1 MRLRGQVFHPSTSIR
16 SISSFC
22 ISSSSQTSR
31 SSRRRRRFPAKT
43 AVFTRPLALAASL
56 FFLAAGAVGAE
67 FHSTLE
73 PAVLYDAPSVRSKPL
88 FVLGREVP
96 VEVIVSVEG
105 WYKIRDATGS
115 VAWMEKKAAAD
126 RRTVVVRASS
136 ADVLASPEANA
147 AVVFKAE
154 QNVLLEL
161 ADTSYATSTPGWAKV
176 RHRDGQTG
184 YVRISQVWGL

>member
-1 MRLRGQVFHPSTSIR
+1 VLG
-16 SISSFC
+16 
-22 ISSSSQTSR
+22 
-31 SSRRRRRFPAKT
+31 RR
-43 AVFTRPLALAASL
+43 LALAASL
-56 FFLAAGAVGAE
+56 LLPTAAIGAE
-67 FHSTLE
+67 FHSTAE
-73 PAVLYDAPSVRSKPL
+73 STVLYDAPSVRAKPL
-88 FVLGREVP
+88 FVLGRDVP

-105 WYKIRDATGS
+105 WYKIRDVTGS
-115 VAWMEKKAAAD
+115 VAWMEKKSVAD
-126 RRTVVVRASS
+126 RRTVVVRASA

-161 ADTSYATSTPGWAKV
+161 ADASYATSTPGWAKV

>member
-1 MRLRGQVFHPSTSIR
+1 VQVFG
-16 SISSFC
+16 
-22 ISSSSQTSR
+22 
-31 SSRRRRRFPAKT
+31 
-43 AVFTRPLALAASL
+43 RPLALAASL
-56 FFLAAGAVGAE
+56 LFAAVAIGAE
-67 FHSTLE
+67 FHSTSE
-73 PAVLYDAPSVRSKPL
+73 TAVLYDAPSVKAKPL

-115 VAWMEKKAAAD
+115 VAWMEKKSVAD
-126 RRTVVVRASS
+126 RRTVVVRAST

-161 ADTSYATSTPGWAKV
+161 VDASHATSTPGWAKV

>member
-1 MRLRGQVFHPSTSIR
+1 MFG
-16 SISSFC
+16 
-22 ISSSSQTSR
+22 
-31 SSRRRRRFPAKT
+31 
-43 AVFTRPLALAASL
+43 RPLALAASL
-56 FFLAAGAVGAE
+56 LLATGAVGAE
-67 FHSTLE
+67 FHSTSE
-73 PAVLYDAPSVRSKPL
+73 AAVLYDAPSVKAKPL

-105 WYKIRDATGS
+105 WYKIRDSTGS
-115 VAWMEKKAAAD
+115 VAWMEKKAVAD
-126 RRTVVVRASS
+126 RRTVVVRAST
-136 ADVLASPEANA
+136 AEVFASPEANA

-161 ADTSYATSTPGWAKV
+161 ADASYATSTPGWAKV

>member
-1 MRLRGQVFHPSTSIR
+1 
-16 SISSFC
+16 
-22 ISSSSQTSR
+22 
-31 SSRRRRRFPAKT
+31 
-43 AVFTRPLALAASL
+43 VFTRPLALAASL

-67 FHSTLE
+67 FHSTSE
-73 PAVLYDAPSVRSKPL
+73 PVVLYDAPSVRSKPL

>member
-1 MRLRGQVFHPSTSIR
+1 VFG
-16 SISSFC
+16 
-22 ISSSSQTSR
+22 
-31 SSRRRRRFPAKT
+31 
-43 AVFTRPLALAASL
+43 RPLALAASL
-56 FFLAAGAVGAE
+56 LFATGAIGAE
-67 FHSTLE
+67 FHSTSE
-73 PAVLYDAPSVRSKPL
+73 TAVLYDAPSVKAKPL

-115 VAWMEKKAAAD
+115 VAWMEKKAVAD
-126 RRTVVVRASS
+126 RRTVVVRAST

-161 ADTSYATSTPGWAKV
+161 VDASHATSTPGWAKV

>member
-1 MRLRGQVFHPSTSIR
+1 VQVFG
-16 SISSFC
+16 
-22 ISSSSQTSR
+22 
-31 SSRRRRRFPAKT
+31 
-43 AVFTRPLALAASL
+43 RPLALAASL
-56 FFLAAGAVGAE
+56 LFAAVAIGAE
-67 FHSTLE
+67 FHSTSE
-73 PAVLYDAPSVRSKPL
+73 TAVLYDAPSVKAKPL

-115 VAWMEKKAAAD
+115 VAWMEKKAVAD
-126 RRTVVVRASS
+126 RRTVVVRAST

-161 ADTSYATSTPGWAKV
+161 VDASHATSTPGWAKV

>member
-1 MRLRGQVFHPSTSIR
+1 VFG
-16 SISSFC
+16 
-22 ISSSSQTSR
+22 
-31 SSRRRRRFPAKT
+31 
-43 AVFTRPLALAASL
+43 RPLALAASL
-56 FFLAAGAVGAE
+56 LFTAGAAGAE
-67 FHSTLE
+67 FHSTSD
-73 PAVLYDAPSVRSKPL
+73 PVVLYDAPSVKAKPL

-115 VAWMEKKAAAD
+115 VAWIEKKAVAD

-136 ADVLASPEANA
+136 ADIVASPEANA
-147 AVVFKAE
+147 AIVFKAE

-161 ADTSYATSTPGWAKV
+161 ADASYATSTPGWAKV

>member
-1 MRLRGQVFHPSTSIR
+1 MFG
-16 SISSFC
+16 
-22 ISSSSQTSR
+22 
-31 SSRRRRRFPAKT
+31 
-43 AVFTRPLALAASL
+43 RPLALAASL
-56 FFLAAGAVGAE
+56 LFATGTIGAE
-67 FHSTLE
+67 FHSTSE
-73 PAVLYDAPSVRSKPL
+73 AAVLYDAPSIKAKPL

-115 VAWMEKKAAAD
+115 VAWMEKKSVAD
-126 RRTVVVRASS
+126 RRTVVVRAST
-136 ADVLASPEANA
+136 ADVLAGPEANA

-161 ADTSYATSTPGWAKV
+161 VDASHATSTPGWAKV

>member
-1 MRLRGQVFHPSTSIR
+1 MFG
-16 SISSFC
+16 
-22 ISSSSQTSR
+22 
-31 SSRRRRRFPAKT
+31 
-43 AVFTRPLALAASL
+43 RPLALAASL
-56 FFLAAGAVGAE
+56 LLAMGAFGAE
-67 FHSTLE
+67 FHSTSE
-73 PAVLYDAPSVRSKPL
+73 TAVLYDAPSVKAKPL

-115 VAWMEKKAAAD
+115 VAWMEKKLVAD
-126 RRTVVVRASS
+126 RRTVVVRAST
-136 ADVLASPEANA
+136 ADVVASPEANA

-161 ADTSYATSTPGWAKV
+161 VDASHATSTPGWAKV

-184 YVRISQVWGL
+184 YVRITQVWGL

>member
-1 MRLRGQVFHPSTSIR
+1 
-16 SISSFC
+16 
-22 ISSSSQTSR
+22 
-31 SSRRRRRFPAKT
+31 
-43 AVFTRPLALAASL
+43 VFTRPLALAASL
-56 FFLAAGAVGAE
+56 FFLAAAAVGAE
-67 FHSTLE
+67 FHSTSE
-73 PAVLYDAPSVRSKPL
+73 PAVLYDAPSVRAKPL
-88 FVLGREVP
+88 FVLGRDVP

-115 VAWMEKKAAAD
+115 VAWVEKKVVAD
-126 RRTVVVRASS
+126 RRTVVVRA
-136 ADVLASPEANA
+136 ANAEVFASPEANA
-147 AVVFKAE
+147 PVVFKAD

>member
-1 MRLRGQVFHPSTSIR
+1 VFG
-16 SISSFC
+16 
-22 ISSSSQTSR
+22 
-31 SSRRRRRFPAKT
+31 
-43 AVFTRPLALAASL
+43 RPLALAASL
-56 FFLAAGAVGAE
+56 LFATGAIGAE
-67 FHSTLE
+67 FHSTSE
-73 PAVLYDAPSVRSKPL
+73 TAVLYDAPSVKAKPL

-115 VAWMEKKAAAD
+115 VAWMEKKAVAD
-126 RRTVVVRASS
+126 RRTVVVRAST

-161 ADTSYATSTPGWAKV
+161 VDASYATSTPGWAKV

>member
-1 MRLRGQVFHPSTSIR
+1 VFG
-16 SISSFC
+16 
-22 ISSSSQTSR
+22 
-31 SSRRRRRFPAKT
+31 
-43 AVFTRPLALAASL
+43 RPLALAASL
-56 FFLAAGAVGAE
+56 LFTAGAAGAE
-67 FHSTLE
+67 FHSTSD
-73 PAVLYDAPSVRSKPL
+73 AVVLYDAPSVKAKPL

-115 VAWMEKKAAAD
+115 VAWIEKKAVAD

-136 ADVLASPEANA
+136 ADIVASPEANA
-147 AVVFKAE
+147 AIVFKAE

-161 ADTSYATSTPGWAKV
+161 ADASYASSTPGWAKV

>member
-1 MRLRGQVFHPSTSIR
+1 VFG
-16 SISSFC
+16 
-22 ISSSSQTSR
+22 
-31 SSRRRRRFPAKT
+31 
-43 AVFTRPLALAASL
+43 RPLALAASL
-56 FFLAAGAVGAE
+56 LFATGTIGAE
-67 FHSTLE
+67 FHSTSE
-73 PAVLYDAPSVRSKPL
+73 TAVLYDAPSVKAKPL

-115 VAWMEKKAAAD
+115 VAWMEKKAVAD
-126 RRTVVVRASS
+126 RRTVVVRAST
-136 ADVLASPEANA
+136 ADVVASPEANA

-161 ADTSYATSTPGWAKV
+161 VDASHATSTPGWAKV

-184 YVRISQVWGL
+184 YVHISQVWGL

>member
-1 MRLRGQVFHPSTSIR
+1 MFG
-16 SISSFC
+16 
-22 ISSSSQTSR
+22 
-31 SSRRRRRFPAKT
+31 
-43 AVFTRPLALAASL
+43 RPLAFAASL
-56 FFLAAGAVGAE
+56 LFFATGAVGAE
-67 FHSTLE
+67 FHSTSE
-73 PAVLYDAPSVRSKPL
+73 VAVLYDAPSVRAKPL

-115 VAWMEKKAAAD
+115 VAWVEKKAVAD
-126 RRTVVVRASS
+126 RRTIVVRAAS
-136 ADVLASPEANA
+136 ADVVASPEANA
-147 AVVFKAE
+147 AIVFKAE

-161 ADTSYATSTPGWAKV
+161 ADASYATSTPGWAKV

>member
-1 MRLRGQVFHPSTSIR
+1 VFG
-16 SISSFC
+16 
-22 ISSSSQTSR
+22 
-31 SSRRRRRFPAKT
+31 
-43 AVFTRPLALAASL
+43 RPLALAASL
-56 FFLAAGAVGAE
+56 LFATGAIGAE
-67 FHSTLE
+67 FHSTSE
-73 PAVLYDAPSVRSKPL
+73 PAVLYDAPSVKAKAL

-115 VAWMEKKAAAD
+115 VAWMEKKAVAD
-126 RRTVVVRASS
+126 RRTVVVRAST
-136 ADVLASPEANA
+136 ADVVASPEANA

-161 ADTSYATSTPGWAKV
+161 VDASHATSTPGWAKV

>member
-1 MRLRGQVFHPSTSIR
+1 VFG
-16 SISSFC
+16 
-22 ISSSSQTSR
+22 
-31 SSRRRRRFPAKT
+31 
-43 AVFTRPLALAASL
+43 RPLALAASL
-56 FFLAAGAVGAE
+56 LFTAGAASAE
-67 FHSTLE
+67 FHSTSD
-73 PAVLYDAPSVRSKPL
+73 AVVLYDAPSVKAKPL

-115 VAWMEKKAAAD
+115 VAWIEKKAVAD

-136 ADVLASPEANA
+136 ADIVASPEATA
-147 AVVFKAE
+147 AIVFKAE

-161 ADTSYATSTPGWAKV
+161 ADASYASSTPGWAKV